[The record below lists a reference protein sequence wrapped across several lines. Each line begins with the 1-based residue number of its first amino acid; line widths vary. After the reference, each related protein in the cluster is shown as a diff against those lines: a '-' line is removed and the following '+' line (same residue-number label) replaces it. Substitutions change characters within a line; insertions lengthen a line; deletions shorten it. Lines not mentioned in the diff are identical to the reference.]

1 MNTKVAVVG
10 QFNNKYGYIVFHF
23 SKTVRAG
30 PPPHYF
36 IEIMLNHDND
46 KFMTNN
52 QTG

>member
-10 QFNNKYGYIVFHF
+10 QFNNKYGY
-23 SKTVRAG
+23 
-30 PPPHYF
+30 PHYF